1 MLKKEKNEVKLLGTG
16 KPLREFIHTE
26 DLARA
31 ILRCLD
37 VDHKSYT
44 KIFKNKLPILNIG
57 TREIISISKLSNL
70 IAKFVNFRGKIL
82 FDKTSPDGTYK
93 KDLDS
98 SKINKLGWS
107 PKIKFIDG
115 LKKVINNR
123 ESKYS

>member
-1 MLKKEKNEVKLLGTG
+1 MPTNVYGENDNFDKINGHVIPAIITKIFIAKKKKNEVKLLGTG

-70 IAKFVNFRGKIL
+70 IAKFVEF
-82 FDKTSPDGTYK
+82 
-93 KDLDS
+93 
-98 SKINKLGWS
+98 
-107 PKIKFIDG
+107 
-115 LKKVINNR
+115 
-123 ESKYS
+123 